1 MLPEATSIWSW
12 WWSTSNKTDETL
24 RNVLTTLIPLFFTCW
39 FIFYVKKQDRKQ
51 PPSPPGPRGLP
62 LVGYLPFLGS
72 NLHHSF
78 KKLANLYGPIFKLRL
93 GTKDCIVIT
102 SPSLV
107 KEVVRDQ
114 DVVFANRV
122 SIIAANSL
130 LFGTL
135 DIAFSNYGV
144 EWRKMRKI
152 FATEMMSNS
161 RLDAS
166 YHLRK
171 KQVKKMIDDTYKKA
185 GQIIDVGELAFSTI
199 GSSVMRMIWGDTLIG
214 GESSV
219 IDSEFR
225 AVVNK
230 QLELLG
236 TPNISDFFPLLARF
250 DLQGIE
256 HRMKI
261 ISRRNEEILDKAINR
276 HSIAKN
282 VQCRDFLGYLLQLT
296 KSEDRTRSLTLP
308 QVKAMLMDAMT
319 ERTSML
325 VLASLLHAFQWKL
338 PNETVDVDLL
348 ERFGIVMKKSKPLFA
363 VPSPRLSNLELYSY
377 AD

>member
-12 WWSTSNKTDETL
+12 WWSTSNKADEIS
-24 RNVLTTLIPLFFTCW
+24 RNVLTTIIPIFIMLW
-39 FIFYVKKQDRKQ
+39 FIFFVKKQDRKK
-51 PPSPPGPRGLP
+51 PPLPPGPRGLP

-78 KKLANLYGPIFKLRL
+78 KELASLYGPIFKLRL
-93 GTKDCIVIT
+93 GAKDCIVIT

-122 SIIAANSL
+122 SIVAANTL
-130 LFGTL
+130 LFGSM

-152 FATEMMSNS
+152 FATEMMSTS
-161 RLDAS
+161 SLDAS

-171 KQVKKMIDDTYKKA
+171 KHVKKMINDTYKKA
-185 GQIIDVGELAFSTI
+185 GQIINVGDLTFLTLIAT
-199 GSSVMRMIWGDTLIG
+199 VMSMVWGDTLIR

-219 IDSEFR
+219 IDSEYR
-225 AVVNK
+225 AVVDE

-236 TPNISDFFPLLARF
+236 VPNISDFFPLLARF
-250 DLQGIE
+250 DLQGVE
-256 HRMKI
+256 RRMKI
-261 ISRRNEEILDKAINR
+261 ISRRNEEILDKAIN
-276 HSIAKN
+276 HHNIGEN
-282 VQCRDFLGYLLQLT
+282 VQCRDFLGSLLQLT
-296 KSEDRTRSLTLP
+296 KSEDPTRSLTLA
-308 QVKAMLMDAMT
+308 QVKAMLTDAVI

-363 VPSPRLSNLELYSY
+363 VPSPRLSNLELYS
-377 AD
+377 